1 MVAELEL
8 EDETSYFNYFRMDR
22 EHFGMLS
29 DLIESRIRKC
39 DTAMRASI
47 KPEERLAVTLRY
59 LATGESFKSLEF
71 QFRISRTAI
80 SNIVVETCQA
90 IFNVLSEEVLKLPS
104 TPEGWLHLASL
115 FEKRWNFP
123 NGIGAIDGKRIN
135 IQQPGNSGSHYYDYK
150 GHNSLILLAAVGPQ
164 YEILWADVGANGR
177 VSDGT
182 VLQKCA
188 LKNALTAENNP
199 LNIPQPRPL
208 PGRRKPVPFVFTGD
222 DAFALTTYMMKPYP
236 QSGLDC
242 EKRIF
247 NYRLSRNRRI
257 SENAFGILA
266 NRWRILRSAIPLCPE
281 KVTCLTLAVITL
293 HNFLLQS
300 PTYIPPNLVDVE
312 VSATGHVIPGTW
324 RNEALP
330 SSWLNYKPNCSNNY
344 SGDAKAIREE
354 YLQYFNNEGVV
365 HWQWLQCGID

>member
-1 MVAELEL
+1 
-8 EDETSYFNYFRMDR
+8 
-22 EHFGMLS
+22 
-29 DLIESRIRKC
+29 
-39 DTAMRASI
+39 
-47 KPEERLAVTLRY
+47 
-59 LATGESFKSLEF
+59 
-71 QFRISRTAI
+71 
-80 SNIVVETCQA
+80 
-90 IFNVLSEEVLKLPS
+90 
-104 TPEGWLHLASL
+104 LHLASL

-182 VLQKCA
+182 VWQKCA

-236 QSGLDC
+236 QSGLDS

-266 NRWRILRSAIPLCPE
+266 NRWRILRSAIPLCPA